1 MSVQWA
7 SQIIYHLSASAS
19 GTPFQAGVSAFRDVV
34 LEPDQDLVQLLSF
47 AIDQYFMVMLVFS
60 IIFRNR
66 PADGSA
72 YTASFLVLAWQH
84 GAIDSEY

>member
-19 GTPFQAGVSAFRDVV
+19 GTPFQAGVGAFRDAA

-47 AIDQYFMVMLVFS
+47 AIDQYFMVM
-60 IIFRNR
+60 
-66 PADGSA
+66 
-72 YTASFLVLAWQH
+72 
-84 GAIDSEY
+84 